1 VADSKQPRDCSGPI
15 YFISVSHSLRVFI
28 VENHPDTLLYLQRY
42 LEQLGNEVHVAGDMA
57 TALKKVPELN
67 VDLLISDIGLPD
79 GDGWEL
85 MRQLGTKHS
94 FLAVAMSGC
103 GANADKAQS
112 RSVGYR
118 HHLIKPFLPDEL
130 DPILNEARQLAESR
144 SVGK

>member
-1 VADSKQPRDCSGPI
+1 MSRPLLI
-15 YFISVSHSLRVFI
+15 FI

-42 LEQLGNEVHVAGDMA
+42 LEQLGNEVHAAPDMT
-57 TALKKVPELN
+57 TALERVPTLA

-85 MRQLGTKHS
+85 MRRLGRDGG
-94 FLAVAMSGC
+94 FLPVAMSGC
-103 GANADKAQS
+103 GANADKARS

-130 DPILNEARQLAESR
+130 DPILDEARAHTEAR
-144 SVGK
+144 RATGEKR